1 MKATNLLPL
10 AAMLCISL
18 LSNCS
23 KTGGE
28 NVSIESAAADTVAS
42 IPDVATDS
50 TYITDTSKRA
60 FVKTA
65 SFSGQV
71 KDVKLVSNQ
80 LATWVKRMSGFVAQ
94 NELRS
99 EVIRLEETPI
109 SNDSLEQNKIY
120 VITNDLELHV
130 PTLYLDSLLQLV
142 QEQMIYIDEQN
153 TEASDVSLAL
163 LSSQFKKAR
172 FSRFEHRYQKN
183 LNQTP
188 SKIKE
193 KLSGEENLY
202 EMQNQADANA
212 IATWQLKEQV
222 AFSTVRV
229 HLYQHPL
236 LARTNIP
243 DTENNFAFRPSFWIK
258 LTLSLQTGWYVFIDV
273 LLGLLKLWVLF
284 VLGGIAFW
292 LYKKKKISV

>member
-1 MKATNLLPL
+1 MKSSNLLPL

-23 KTGGE
+23 KTDGE
-28 NVSIESAAADTVAS
+28 HVSLESAAADTVAS

-50 TYITDTSKRA
+50 TYITDNTKRA

-65 SFSGQV
+65 LFSGQV
-71 KDVKLVSNQ
+71 KDVKKVSNQ
-80 LATWVKRMSGFVAQ
+80 LTTWVKRMSGFVAQ

-99 EVIRLEETPI
+99 EVIRMEETPI

-120 VITNDLELHV
+120 VITNDLELRV

-142 QEQMIYIDEQN
+142 QEQMVYIDEQS
-153 TEASDVSLAL
+153 TGASDVSLAL
-163 LSSQFKKAR
+163 LSSQLKKAR
-172 FSRFEHRYQKN
+172 FSRFENRYQRQ
-183 LNQTP
+183 LNHS
-188 SKIKE
+188 SKKINDH
-193 KLSGEENLY
+193 LSGEENLY

-243 DTENNFAFRPSFWIK
+243 DTENHFAFRPSFWIK

-284 VLGGIAFW
+284 VLGGMAFW
-292 LYKKKKISV
+292 LYKKKKVSA